1 MDLTDLAR
9 QLRDELSGRVE
20 TDLAL
25 ARFTTY
31 RVGGP
36 AALYV
41 EPEHAGDLSALGGVL
56 ESSGLGGGRLPVL
69 PLGRGSN
76 LVVSDA
82 GFPGIVIRLG
92 NSFSAIESA
101 AASPGAPG
109 ARAGAAATLP
119 QLANW
124 AARRSLTGSEWAI
137 SIPGSVGG
145 GVRMNAGA
153 HGGEIADIL
162 HSALV
167 CDLTTFA
174 VTTRSVSELGMSY
187 RRSNLSENDLVLE
200 GTFAFTKGDEAAIK
214 DRMEQ
219 YRQHRAATQP
229 GALQNAG
236 SVFKNPDGDSAGRL
250 VEACGLKGLR
260 VGNAEVSEL
269 HANFFIARDGAKAQD
284 VFDLVHEVR
293 RRVRDRFEIELHPEI
308 RFVGPFDGFEN
319 GAGS

>member
-1 MDLTDLAR
+1 MDLTEIAG
-9 QLRDELSGRVE
+9 QLRGELTGRVE
-20 TDLAL
+20 TDLDL

-41 EPEHAGDLSALGGVL
+41 EPERAEDLSALGAVL
-56 ESSGLGGGRLPVL
+56 GSAGLGGGRLPVL

-82 GFPGIVIRLG
+82 GFPGVVIRLG
-92 NSFSAIESA
+92 GSFSGIEPLSE
-101 AASPGAPG
+101 SSGAPG
-109 ARAGAAATLP
+109 ATAGAATTLP

-124 AARRSLTGSEWAI
+124 AARRSLSGSEWAI

-162 HSALV
+162 HGAV
-167 CDLTTFA
+167 ICDLQTFTVA
-174 VTTRSVSELGMSY
+174 TKSVSELGMSY
-187 RRSNLSENDLVLE
+187 RRSNLAESDLVLE
-200 GTFAFTKGDEAAIK
+200 ATFALAEGDEAAIK
-214 DRMEQ
+214 AEMEQ

-236 SVFKNPDGDSAGRL
+236 SVFKNPEGDSAGRL
-250 VEACGLKGLR
+250 VEACGLKGFK

-293 RRVRDRFEIELHPEI
+293 RRVQDRFGIELHPEI
-308 RFVGPFDGFEN
+308 RFVGPFKNADGGN
-319 GAGS
+319 R